1 MRAILFITFWGIIS
15 QAVAQF
21 APAAGNEGS
30 TAISKDSEVFVAW
43 ATGCTLQRGYM
54 DIAVPDSGY
63 ASVGSEN
70 SAIGAAGQNGVVS
83 LGDSGIATLTFAQTI
98 YNGPGYDFAVFENG
112 FYTGAPLAFLEYA
125 FVEVSS
131 DGVNFFRFPVTSHL
145 PDTTQMAME
154 GSDCSLVNNLAGK
167 YVFGYGTPFDLD
179 ELKNQQGL
187 DVNAVTHVRL
197 IDVVGSVGAHATY
210 DQHGTR
216 INDPYPTPFPSGG
229 FDLDAVGVIHATGIS
244 TGVNDLSAGT
254 AAFTVYPNPSSGNVF
269 VKVNDE
275 LIGMP
280 ITVQDVTGKILSQQ
294 IVSTYSW
301 QLTTDNFS
309 KGLYFVTIVNHT
321 TKLVIE

>member
-1 MRAILFITFWGIIS
+1 MRTILFITFWGVFS

-21 APAAGNEGS
+21 APAAGIEGS
-30 TAISKDSEVFVAW
+30 TAISKDSEVLVAW

-54 DIAVPDSGY
+54 DIAIPDSGY
-63 ASVGSEN
+63 TTVGSEN

-83 LGDSGIATLTFAQTI
+83 LGDSGMATLTFAQTI

-167 YVFGYGTPFDLD
+167 YVFGYGTPFDLE
-179 ELKNQQGL
+179 ELKNEPGL
-187 DVNAVTHVRL
+187 DVNAITHIRV
-197 IDVVGSVGAHATY
+197 IDVVGSVGTHATH

-216 INDPYPTPFPSGG
+216 INDPYPTPFASGG

-244 TGVNDLSAGT
+244 TAIKDVMPGSI
-254 AAFTVYPNPSSGNVF
+254 AFTVYPNPSSGNVF
-269 VKVNDE
+269 VHVNNE
-275 LIGMP
+275 LIGLP
-280 ITVQDVTGKILSQQ
+280 ITVHDITGKILLQQ
-294 IVSTYSW
+294 VVPSYNW
-301 QLTTDNFS
+301 QLSTDGFS
-309 KGLYFVTIVNHT
+309 KGLYFVSIANHI